1 MSKFL
6 PNIDVIVDVETIG
19 IFKHNYKKTANIP
32 LISNGIRSA
41 KEGRKASKESDKEVE
56 KAMII
61 SNAIFNVGITLQHNG
76 KILKTT
82 TGEECSWN
90 IGIREFWMFPEHRI
104 LDFYRK
110 NFAKDGSDF
119 HYMYE
124 TFAEFLYEFFYP
136 LLKSFKKAANL
147 KLWSY
152 NAMFDSRAF
161 VDTAKLENEEI
172 PKPILDNWNCIFVLA
187 ANTIAKNK
195 DVQFVNWAVEKEYE
209 LIGKIRLDQ
218 SKYISEKGNIRTNAQ
233 VLYRYISGDDLFI
246 EAHKGMEDTR
256 IEGEILEWCKKFKKW
271 SLLDSTPNVAWT
283 IVNYKAL
290 PFQSVGHL
298 DHETIQSMLT
308 ETNQERLAEIY
319 ENFGREM

>member
-1 MSKFL
+1 MKNFL

-19 IFKHNYKKTANIP
+19 IFRHNSKRTANMQ
-32 LISNGIRSA
+32 LLANGIRNA
-41 KEGRKASKESDKEVE
+41 KAGMVVQKEAERETE

-82 TGEECSWN
+82 SGEDCSWN
-90 IGIREFWMFPEHRI
+90 IGIREFWEYPEHRI

-136 LLKSFKKAANL
+136 LLKSFTGNANL
-147 KLWSY
+147 RLWSY

-161 VDTAKLENEEI
+161 IDTAKLENEII
-172 PKPILDNWNCIFVLA
+172 PKPILDNWNCIFVLV
-187 ANTIAKNK
+187 ANTIVQNK
-195 DVQFVNWAVEKEYE
+195 DIQFVNWAVEKEHQ
-209 LIGKIRLDQ
+209 LIVKNKLEQG
-218 SKYISEKGNIRTNAQ
+218 KYISEKGNIRTNAQ
-233 VLYRYISGDDLFI
+233 TIYRYITGDDSFI

-283 IVNYKAL
+283 IVNYKSL
-290 PFQSVGHL
+290 PFQSRGHL

-308 ETNQERLAEIY
+308 ETNQERLVEIY
-319 ENFGREM
+319 ENFGRES